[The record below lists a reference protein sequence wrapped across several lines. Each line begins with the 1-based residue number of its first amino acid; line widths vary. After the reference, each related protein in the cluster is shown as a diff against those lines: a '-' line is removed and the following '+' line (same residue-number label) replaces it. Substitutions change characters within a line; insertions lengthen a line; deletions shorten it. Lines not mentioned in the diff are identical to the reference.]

1 MYMYAVCEGT
11 WNFYNNDDL
20 IISVHSTVEGA
31 VKKWQ
36 AVKQE
41 TAERVTNPHFFTV
54 KKIKVED

>member
-11 WNFYNNDDL
+11 WNLYNGDDA

-36 AVKQE
+36 TVKQQ
-41 TAERVTNPHFFTV
+41 TAKRVTNPHYFTV